1 MNSKYRNEKRE
12 KEYNTMKQKGGICL
26 KKRIIEIIIGILIVV
41 LILIGYSKWKD
52 NDDQKDNLVHVK
64 LSEVTHSAFY
74 APLYVSIEKGY
85 FKEAGIDLD
94 LILTSGADKVA
105 AAVLSGDVQIGFAGP
120 ESAIYVYNGGEE
132 NYLITFAGLTK
143 RDGQFMVSKNKK
155 TFDWKDLIGKEVLV
169 GRKGGM
175 PALNFLNAL
184 KNAGI
189 NPNDVKLNYSVEF
202 AALSGSFIAGVGD
215 YVNLFEP
222 NATLL
227 EKEGYGN
234 VVASI
239 GEKSGSV
246 PYTAFYA
253 QKSYFEEN
261 REVLEKFTK
270 ALEKGITFVKENS
283 EEEIAKAIGAQFPD
297 SSLNDLTK
305 IVKRYKDAD
314 SWLPNAYISEDI
326 YKNLENIMIDAN
338 LIQGYVPFDKL
349 VQNIS
354 HE

>member
-1 MNSKYRNEKRE
+1 ME
-12 KEYNTMKQKGGICL
+12 QKGGIFL
-26 KKRIIEIIIGILIVV
+26 KKIILEILVGICIIV
-41 LILIGYSKWKD
+41 LVLFGYSFWKKNN
-52 NDDQKDNLVHVK
+52 NDTDQLTQVK

-74 APLYVSIEKGY
+74 APLYVAIENGY
-85 FKEAGIDLD
+85 FKDEGIDLD

-105 AAVLSGDVQIGFAGP
+105 AAVLSGDVNIGFAGP

-132 NYLITFAGLTK
+132 DYLVTFAGLTK
-143 RDGQFMVSKNKK
+143 RDGQFIVSK
-155 TFDWKDLIGKEVLV
+155 DKDFQWSDLKGKEVLV

-189 NPNDVKLNYSVEF
+189 DPSEVNLNYSVEF
-202 AALSGSFIAGVGD
+202 AALAGSFISGVGD

-222 NATLL
+222 NATKL
-227 EKEGYGN
+227 EKEGYGT

-253 QKSYFEEN
+253 QKSYMEN
-261 REVLEKFTK
+261 NKDVLEKFTR
-270 ALEKGITFVKENS
+270 ALEKGINYVKEHN
-283 EEEIAKAIGAQFPD
+283 EEEIAKVIAPQFPD
-297 SSLNDLTK
+297 SSVNDLMT
-305 IVKRYKDAD
+305 IVKRYKETD
-314 SWLPNAYISEDI
+314 SWLPNAYISEEI
-326 YKNLENIMIDAN
+326 YQNLEDIMIDAD
-338 LIQGYVPFDKL
+338 LIQEYVPYQDL